1 MPQAFFIVPT
11 DSQAGF
17 ISILTDTALFSVMR
31 YIYGGQDARTTRV

>member
-17 ISILTDTALFSVMR
+17 ISILTDTALFSVMS
-31 YIYGGQDARTTRV
+31 YISSG